1 MIKEFIRKVGR
12 GRTLAKDLSMEEAQ
26 EAMRRILR
34 GEASGEELGAF
45 LMAMRF
51 KGSSI
56 EELTAF
62 AGAVKQH
69 SRELEPGIEGS
80 VSMSG
85 AYDGKARTMHMGTLS
100 ALIACGAGARVVR
113 HGSKGIPPKKGV
125 GTMDVLEALG
135 VDTSVSPE
143 KAGDVLEKTGFAFLS
158 TSAFNPDLE
167 NLLML
172 SDKLGVR
179 TIFHTLV
186 PMINPANAP
195 SQVLGVAHWPFAKKL
210 AEVLGNLGVE
220 RALVFQG
227 IEGADELP
235 MRETLKMVEL
245 RGGKTGTVT
254 LSPAD
259 LGINLDKELR
269 TEEAVKA
276 EVAAEK
282 TLAVLRGEEKGAVRS
297 AAVLNASLAIYL
309 SGKAGGFEE
318 AVSIA
323 EASLDSGSAYH
334 KLRELRGS

>member
-1 MIKEFIRKVGR
+1 VGR
-12 GRTLAKDLSMEEAQ
+12 GRTLAKDLSNEEAE

-62 AGAVKQH
+62 ARAVKRH
-69 SRELEPGIEGS
+69 SGELKPGVEGS

-85 AYDGKARTMHMGTLS
+85 AYDGKARTLHLGTLS

-113 HGSKGIPPKKGV
+113 HGSRGIPPKKGV

-135 VDTSVSPE
+135 VDTSMSPE
-143 KAGDVLEKTGFAFLS
+143 KAGDALKKTGFAFIS
-158 TSAFNPDLE
+158 TSAFNPELE

-179 TIFHTLV
+179 TIFHTLA

-210 AEVLGNLGVE
+210 AEVLKNLGIE

-235 MRETLKMVEL
+235 MRETLRMVEL
-245 RGGKTGTVT
+245 LGGETRTVT

-259 LGINLDKELR
+259 LGISLDKEELK
-269 TEEAVKA
+269 TEEAVNA
-276 EVAAEK
+276 EAAAEK
-282 TLAVLRGEEKGAVRS
+282 TIAVLRGEEKGAARS

-309 SGKAGGFEE
+309 SGRAGGFEE
-318 AVSIA
+318 AVSMA
-323 EASLDSGSAYH
+323 EASLDSGAAH
-334 KLRELRGS
+334 GKLRELLGS